1 MSLVDLDKQFVWHP
15 FTQMKGAV
23 ITPIIQGEG
32 VYLMD
37 DKGNKY
43 IDAVSSWWVKIHGH
57 SHPYIAAKLMQQ
69 FNELDHVIFAGITH
83 PKAVELAVRLV
94 EKLPKNIEKVF
105 YSDNGSTANEIALKL
120 ALQYWHNRGIE
131 KRTLIAFE
139 GAYHGDTF
147 GGMSVSARSM
157 FSEPFNHHLFN
168 TEFIPTP
175 TDSNID
181 IVESKLRSILAKKD
195 VAAFIYEPLVQGVRG
210 MAMHKKQHLS
220 RLLLLAKEFD
230 VLCIADEVMTGFGRT
245 GTLFASDQVEI
256 KPDIVTLSK
265 ALTAGVMPLAVTAC
279 SNAIYDAFYSDEKH
293 KAFLHGHSFTGN
305 ALACAVACANLDL
318 LESDEVSKNLSDLI
332 QWQTDF
338 RGLIQ
343 SHKGIKEARQQGAI
357 LALELNSSQQSGY
370 TNELGA
376 KAYAFFL
383 ERGVIMRP
391 LGNVLIIMPP
401 YCISK
406 EELQCIYTHVLAFLE
421 ELFP

>member
-1 MSLVDLDKQFVWHP
+1 MSLIDLDKEHVWHP

-23 ITPIIQGEG
+23 ITPIIRGDG
-32 VYLMD
+32 VYLFD
-37 DKGNKY
+37 ENGNKY

-57 SHPYIAAKLMQQ
+57 SHPYIGRKLVEQ
-69 FNELDHVIFAGITH
+69 FEQLDHVIFAGITH
-83 PKAVELAVRLV
+83 PKAVELAVRLA
-94 EKLPKNIEKVF
+94 EKLPEKIKKVF

-120 ALQYWHNRGIE
+120 ALQYWHNKGIA
-131 KRTLIAFE
+131 KTTLIAFE

-157 FSEPFNHHLFN
+157 FSDPFKHHLFN
-168 TEFIPTP
+168 TKFIPTP

-181 IVESKLRSILAKKD
+181 ALLANLKAVLVNND

-210 MAMHKKQHLS
+210 MAMHKNSHLS
-220 RLLLLAKEFD
+220 RILKLMKDFD
-230 VLCIADEVMTGFGRT
+230 VICIADEVMTGFGRT
-245 GTLFASDQVEI
+245 GTLFASDQVEV

-279 SNAIYDAFYSDEKH
+279 TNSIYEAFYSDEKQ

-332 QWQTDF
+332 KWQSEF
-338 RGLIQ
+338 KILIQ
-343 SHKGIKEARQQGAI
+343 GHIGIQEARQQGAI
-357 LALELNSSQQSGY
+357 LALELKSSQKSGY
-370 TNELGA
+370 TNELGV
-376 KAYAFFL
+376 KAYTYFL
-383 ERGVIMRP
+383 ERGIIMRP

-401 YCISK
+401 YCINW
-406 EELQCIYTHVLAFLE
+406 EELQTIYQYVHSFLD
-421 ELFP
+421 ELFH

>member
-1 MSLVDLDKQFVWHP
+1 MGLVDLDKQFVWHP
-15 FTQMKGAV
+15 FTQMKGAL
-23 ITPIIQGEG
+23 ITPIVKGEG
-32 VYLMD
+32 VYLID
-37 DKGNKY
+37 EKGNKF

-57 SHPYIAAKLMQQ
+57 SHPYIAEKLMQQ
-69 FNELDHVIFAGITH
+69 YNELDHVIFAGITH

-94 EKLPKNIEKVF
+94 DKLPSNIDKVF

-120 ALQYWHNRGIE
+120 ALQYWHNQGVT
-131 KRTLIAFE
+131 KTTLVAFE

-157 FSEPFNHHLFN
+157 FSEPFNHHLFK

-175 TDSNID
+175 TNSNIES
-181 IVESKLRSILAKKD
+181 VEEKLRAILIKND

-210 MAMHKKQHLS
+210 MAMHNKLHLS
-220 RLLLLAKEFD
+220 RLLALAKEFG

-245 GTLFASDQVEI
+245 GTLFASDQVEV

-279 SNAIYDAFYSDEKH
+279 SNAIYEAFYSDDKE

-318 LESDEVSKNLSDLI
+318 LESEEVSKNLSDLI
-332 QWQTDF
+332 CWQTEF
-338 RGLIQ
+338 RELIS
-343 SHKGIKEARQQGAI
+343 SHKGIKAARQQGAI

-376 KAYAFFL
+376 KAYAYFL
-383 ERGVIMRP
+383 DRGIIMRP

-401 YCISK
+401 YCITK
-406 EELQCIYTHVLAFLE
+406 EELQCIYTNVDSFLE